1 MVLNSLVPIPGRG
14 NLFFLNHYYWN
25 WFLLIFSFGDLQV
38 SFLPLVFFNLLISQN
53 LFQEDIFKVKGKTWN
68 MVNPFSIHSLT
79 VYWVYY
85 LWTFIL
91 KCNSICRSW
100 IGNESLNTFS
110 IVLLLLSFA
119 FSIKKVF
126 ITFLG
131 VPVGKMR
138 YLNLVPVVLEKSYL
152 EFIPLRL
159 RGFT

>member
-1 MVLNSLVPIPGRG
+1 
-14 NLFFLNHYYWN
+14 
-25 WFLLIFSFGDLQV
+25 
-38 SFLPLVFFNLLISQN
+38 
-53 LFQEDIFKVKGKTWN
+53 
-68 MVNPFSIHSLT
+68 
-79 VYWVYY
+79 
-85 LWTFIL
+85 
-91 KCNSICRSW
+91 
-100 IGNESLNTFS
+100 
-110 IVLLLLSFA
+110 VLLLLSFA